1 MQELRFGLFG
11 AGFWAFY
18 HLAGWAEVPGAR
30 CVAVYNRTRAK
41 AQRLAERFQIGR
53 VYDDPR
59 EMLAAEQLDF
69 VDCITDVDT
78 HPQFVQLAAEHRL
91 PVICQKPLA
100 PTLQA
105 ARDMAAACQRA
116 GVPLLVHENWRW
128 QTPLRELKRV
138 LEEGPIGRV
147 FRARIQYANSFPVF
161 DNQPFL
167 KELEQFVLT
176 DMGTH
181 ILDAARF
188 LFGEA
193 RSVYCRTHQVHADI
207 RGEDM
212 ASVVLGLDSGATVS
226 CEISYA
232 TRMEHERFPQTF
244 VFVEGDQGSVE
255 LGNDYWIRT
264 TTAAGTWAKRSPPPR
279 YGWADPQYD
288 VVHASIVPCHANLL
302 AALQG
307 GKPAETAAE
316 DNLRTLALVSAAYE
330 SARTGQVVEPS
341 A

>member
-11 AGFWAFY
+11 AGFWADF
-18 HLAGWAEVPGAR
+18 HLAGWGEVPGAR
-30 CVAVYNRTRAK
+30 CVAIFNRTRTK
-41 AQRLAERFQIGR
+41 AQRLADKFQIDH

-59 EMLAAEQLDF
+59 EMLVAERLDF

-78 HPQFVQLAAEHRL
+78 HRQFVLLAAEHRL

-100 PTLQA
+100 PTLSV
-105 ARDMAAACQRA
+105 ARDMAATCQRA

-128 QTPLRELKRV
+128 QTPLRALKRV
-138 LEEGPIGRV
+138 LEEGAIGRV

-193 RSVYCRTHQVHADI
+193 RSVYCRTHQVHEDI
-207 RGEDM
+207 RGEDV
-212 ASVVLGLDSGATVS
+212 ASVVLGMDSGATVS

-232 TRMEHERFPQTF
+232 TRMEHEQFPQTF
-244 VFVEGDQGSVE
+244 VFAEGAHGSVE
-255 LGNDYWIRT
+255 LGHDYWIRT
-264 TTAAGTWAKRSPPPR
+264 TTAAGTLAKRCPPPR

-288 VVHASIVPCHANLL
+288 VVHASIVPCHMNLL

-307 GKPAETAAE
+307 RASAETAAE
-316 DNLRTLALVSAAYE
+316 DNLKTLALVSAAYE
-330 SARTGQVVEPS
+330 SARTEHVVES
-341 A
+341 NA

>member
-1 MQELRFGLFG
+1 MTTR
-11 AGFWAFY
+11 
-18 HLAGWAEVPGAR
+18 AR
-30 CVAVYNRTRAK
+30 CWWPNSWTSSTASPTWTLTRSSSS
-41 AQRLAERFQIGR
+41 
-53 VYDDPR
+53 
-59 EMLAAEQLDF
+59 
-69 VDCITDVDT
+69 
-78 HPQFVQLAAEHRL
+78 LAAEHRL

-100 PTLQA
+100 PTLPA

-207 RGEDM
+207 RGEDV
-212 ASVVLGLDSGATVS
+212 ASVVLGMHSGATVS

-307 GKPAETAAE
+307 GEPAETAAE